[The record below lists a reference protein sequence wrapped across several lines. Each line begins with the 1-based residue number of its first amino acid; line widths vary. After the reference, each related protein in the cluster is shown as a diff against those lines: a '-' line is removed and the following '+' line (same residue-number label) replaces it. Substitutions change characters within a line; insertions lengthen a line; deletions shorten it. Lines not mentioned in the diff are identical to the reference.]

1 MARFPVPR
9 VRHDNVVSGFV
20 SRVLSNRDQEL
31 VDEFVRVVA
40 ESGRAPEE
48 AVADVKGLSGRNAR
62 RYVEEGYRPTR
73 MTQTTREAMRAV
85 IAKFGQEVDTNI
97 VTDPEAPDTLQRVVL
112 DPDNARRLVGQVRPQ
127 DVKSRLAI
135 VRVYEDAFLEA
146 KQPVP
151 SWVEQLRQAVL
162 DEREL

>member
-1 MARFPVPR
+1 MSGDVR
-9 VRHDNVVSGFV
+9 VFLRRIS
-20 SRVLSNRDQEL
+20 QEL
-31 VDEFVRVVA
+31 V
-40 ESGRAPEE
+40 GAPGGPE
-48 AVADVKGLSGRNAR
+48 L
-62 RYVEEGYRPTR
+62 
-73 MTQTTREAMRAV
+73 
-85 IAKFGQEVDTNI
+85 
-97 VTDPEAPDTLQRVVL
+97 VTDPEAPDTLRRVVL

-146 KQPVP
+146 KQSVP